1 MKKMI
6 IIGSGISS
14 LASAYYLKDKFE
26 ITIIEKNNYLGGH
39 THTHSLE
46 KENINYDSGF
56 IVLNNK
62 NYPNFIN
69 LLKEI
74 GVEYQKS
81 NMSFSVTQRDT
92 NYEWAGK
99 NIKTIFDLK
108 NIFSFRYLRILK
120 DIIKFSSIC
129 DKNLIYEKIKIVD
142 FLKKNNFSKE
152 FIDLY
157 FFPMCSS
164 IWSSDLNDIENY
176 DTSFIL
182 NFFRNHGLHNIISKR
197 PTWFT
202 IKNGSKSYIEKIL
215 QKINCKVLLNEKVI
229 EIDQINK
236 KAKTINNKLIDYDI
250 LIMGSHSDQSYKI
263 LKDKTRYQEELLL
276 SVKYQQNKVLI
287 HTDEKVMPSKRK
299 NWSSWNFKYNGKKLV
314 LTYWMNLLQNL
325 QCKTNV
331 LVTLNSDEVGKDKI
345 IKQIY
350 YEHPLFTKSKEEVQ
364 KLSSKA
370 QGINDV
376 YFSGAWLGYGF
387 HEDGVKSALE
397 IKNLINAQ

>member
-1 MKKMI
+1 MKKMLI
-6 IIGSGISS
+6 VGSGISS
-14 LASAYYLKDKFE
+14 LTSAYYFKDKFE

-46 KENINYDSGF
+46 KENINFDSGF

-69 LLKEI
+69 LLKDL
-74 GVEYQKS
+74 GVEYQQS

-108 NIFSFRYLRILK
+108 NILSFRYLRILK

-263 LKDKTRYQEELLL
+263 LQDKTRYQEELLL

-331 LVTLNSDEVGKDKI
+331 LVTLNSDEVDKDKI
-345 IKQIY
+345 IKEIY

-364 KLSSKA
+364 KLTSKA
-370 QGINDV
+370 QGNNNV

-387 HEDGVKSALE
+387 HEDGVNSALE